1 MKKTFPIIFTL
12 IGLSILGIL
21 FIQITW
27 LQGLL
32 ILSKNQLSDRLNQSG
47 VIVSNEI
54 AKKMN
59 SGMSFHLPK
68 KALGLNDDYH
78 LHNFGET
85 TIADVYSQKE
95 VNLKIKIALEKYG
108 LGDVKFEFA
117 VADK

>member
-12 IGLSILGIL
+12 IGLSIFGIL

-32 ILSKNQLSDRLNQSG
+32 ILSKNQLSDKLNQSG
-47 VIVSNEI
+47 VMVSNEI

-59 SGMSFHLPK
+59 SGLSFHLPK

-78 LHNFGET
+78 LHSFDET
-85 TIADVYSQKE
+85 TIADTYSKEE
-95 VNLKIKIALEKYG
+95 VNLKIRIALGKYG
-108 LGDVKFEFA
+108 L
-117 VADK
+117 